1 MPYPRSSAFIGGPN
15 RFGEFWSTVSPDDI
29 LDLPALSISQRH
41 GFPENRVLDQWAQRA
56 ANHQLY
62 APSQELLEVSDQASR
77 KPRRCLTGHVDQEV
91 HIAFERVFP
100 ASHRAEKPD
109 IARAVAGGHPQDFV
123 ATLSDALTGAHLSI
137 LYRQVR
143 GPCSLRERQGPAV
156 TLYVWANPGQR
167 RAE

>member
-1 MPYPRSSAFIGGPN
+1 
-15 RFGEFWSTVSPDDI
+15 
-29 LDLPALSISQRH
+29 
-41 GFPENRVLDQWAQRA
+41 
-56 ANHQLY
+56 
-62 APSQELLEVSDQASR
+62 
-77 KPRRCLTGHVDQEV
+77 
-91 HIAFERVFP
+91 
-100 ASHRAEKPD
+100 
-109 IARAVAGGHPQDFV
+109 VAGGHPQDFV